1 MDVKFQMKTIMVA
14 EKTYVLKEFDH
25 NYDRISHNMKFIV
38 KFYLGVTIAP
48 CPSHSVCFVLGCIQY
63 TKCFDSN

>member
-48 CPSHSVCFVLGCIQY
+48 CPVTLFVL
-63 TKCFDSN
+63 S